1 MSSVRKT
8 PPFSGIFQSVPL
20 QERIN
25 FAHHLSIAIKSGLP
39 ILEALRLIRTQAS
52 SKKLGKIIDSVSKD
66 IENGQFLAQALQKYE
81 NIFGDFFINLV
92 KVGEASGNLSET
104 LLYLSTELKKQKEVG
119 QRVRGALMYPAVI
132 LVVTVAVTLFLT
144 LFIFPKILP
153 IFVSLGIQLPFTT
166 RFVIQLLTFLSRYG
180 LVTLGSIIVF
190 VAAARLLLSVEK
202 IHFVFDRVL
211 LSIPFTSK
219 ILKNLTMT
227 SFTRSLSVLL
237 RSGMNIV
244 DALEVAKG
252 TFHNRFYRS
261 EVEKIVSSVKKGESI
276 ARYLALQPRLF
287 PPMLTGMIQV
297 GESTGNL
304 EQNLLYL
311 SEYYES
317 EVDEIVKNLTSIL
330 EPVLLLFMG
339 LVVGFIAL
347 SIITPIYKVTQGLK
361 IQ

>member
-1 MSSVRKT
+1 MSNNKK
-8 PPFSGIFQSVPL
+8 PPRFFKIFQSVPL

-25 FAHHLSIAIKSGLP
+25 FARHLSVAIKSGLP
-39 ILEALRLIRTQAS
+39 ILEALKLIKAQAS
-52 SKKLGKIIDSVSKD
+52 SKKLGKIIEDIIED

-81 NIFGDFFINLV
+81 RIFGDFFINLV
-92 KVGEASGNLSET
+92 KVGETSGNLSET
-104 LLYLSTELKKQKEVG
+104 LLYLSAELKKQKEVR
-119 QRVRGALMYPAVI
+119 QRIRGALIYPAVI

-166 RFVIQLLTFLSRYG
+166 RLVISFLTFASRYG
-180 LVTLGSIIVF
+180 LASLGVIVIIV
-190 VAAARLLLSVEK
+190 VGVRLLLSVEK
-202 IHFVFDRVL
+202 IHFAYDRALLFLPFLSKVL
-211 LSIPFTSK
+211 V
-219 ILKNLTMT
+219 NLTLT
-227 SFTRSLSVLL
+227 NFTRSLAVLL

-252 TFHNRFYRS
+252 TFHNKYYRG
-261 EVEKIVSSVKKGESI
+261 EVEKIVSAVKKGESI
-276 ARYLALQPRLF
+276 ARYLATQPRLF
-287 PPMLTGMIQV
+287 PPMLTGMIEV

-317 EVDEIVKNLTSIL
+317 EVDEVVKNLTSIL
-330 EPVLLLFMG
+330 EPALLLFMG
-339 LVVGFIAL
+339 LLVGFVAL

-361 IQ
+361 IR